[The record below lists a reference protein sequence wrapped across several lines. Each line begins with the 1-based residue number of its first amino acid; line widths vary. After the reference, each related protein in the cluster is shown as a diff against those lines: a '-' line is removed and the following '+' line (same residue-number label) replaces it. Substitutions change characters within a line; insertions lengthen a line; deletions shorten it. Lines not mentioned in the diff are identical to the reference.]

1 MRFKQFILAENEKH
15 EAFEKWEDLLHH
27 IAEEEL
33 VACKVHNMFV
43 KTFGKKTVIH
53 FEADCNDDPR
63 KEGHQADLS
72 EKLTARLAK
81 HKFPGLG
88 DTIIGKVFHINK
100 DPR

>member
-1 MRFKQFILAENEKH
+1 MKISDIIFLIENK
-15 EAFEKWEDLLHH
+15 ALEKWEDLLHH

-33 VACKVHNMFV
+33 IACKVHHISV
-43 KTFGKKTVIH
+43 KSSGKSTVIH
-53 FEADCNDDPR
+53 FVADCNDDPR
-63 KEGHQADLS
+63 KEGLQKDLS

-88 DTIIGKVFHINK
+88 RKIIAKVFHENV